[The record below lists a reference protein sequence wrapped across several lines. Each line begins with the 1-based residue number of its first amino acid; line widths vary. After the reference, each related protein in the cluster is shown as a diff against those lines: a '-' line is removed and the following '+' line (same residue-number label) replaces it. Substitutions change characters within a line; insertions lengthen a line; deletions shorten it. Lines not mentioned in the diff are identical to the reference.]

1 MITFSSVSGCFGH
14 IAGVLDCSP
23 PVDWLLRDIAY
34 RDVHTTSSTV
44 ELLTQPRTQALS
56 PLPPLLLWR
65 GTREAKEIE
74 PAIEVALNLRAGL
87 FESRL
92 ALIEDLSQQRS

>member
-56 PLPPLLLWR
+56 PLP
-65 GTREAKEIE
+65 
-74 PAIEVALNLRAGL
+74 AIEVALNLRAGL